1 MKWYQM
7 RWAQKYWGKEARERY
22 QRYLQSDA
30 WKTKRKAVLQA
41 AGFRCRRCGAPATE
55 VHHETYKRIYKE
67 RMSDLTALCSKCHE
81 GGHPNLKR
89 KVLPKRTGIGNLN
102 NASSIENASERQAEL
117 WAVKCEKLIGIV
129 VGIAI
134 GKHMRRV
141 SPRSDS
147 WSQNGWNV
155 FCWRPRNALPFTIN
169 FNNIGDY
176 LEMNRKKKPSNLLLI
191 QHQQ

>member
-22 QRYLQSDA
+22 RRYLQSDA

-81 GGHPNLKR
+81 TVHTR
-89 KVLPKRTGIGNLN
+89 TPK
-102 NASSIENASERQAEL
+102 
-117 WAVKCEKLIGIV
+117 
-129 VGIAI
+129 
-134 GKHMRRV
+134 
-141 SPRSDS
+141 
-147 WSQNGWNV
+147 
-155 FCWRPRNALPFTIN
+155 
-169 FNNIGDY
+169 
-176 LEMNRKKKPSNLLLI
+176 RKKKSTSKKNGY
-191 QHQQ
+191 QKSQRTFYRKGMAKTKGRRKKSTRGKYA